1 MRIKNYLKE
10 VYKELVE
17 KVSWP
22 SWSELQSSAAV
33 VMVASAIIAMSIFVM
48 DYGFRHLMDFVY
60 GLFY

>member
-17 KVSWP
+17 KVAWP
-22 SWSELQSSAAV
+22 SWSELQSSATV
-33 VMVASAIIAMSIFVM
+33 VMIASAIISLSIFAM
-48 DYGFRHLMDFVY
+48 DYTFRHLMDFVY

>member
-1 MRIKNYLKE
+1 MRITSYFKE

-22 SWSELQSSAAV
+22 SWSELQGSATV
-33 VMVASAIIAMSIFVM
+33 VMVASAIISLSIFAM
-48 DYGFRHLMDFVY
+48 DYSFRHLMDFVY

>member
-33 VMVASAIIAMSIFVM
+33 VMVASAIIALSIFVM
-48 DYGFRHLMDFVY
+48 DYGFRTLMDFVY

>member
-1 MRIKNYLKE
+1 MRIKKYIKE

-22 SWSELQSSAAV
+22 TWSELVSSSTV
-33 VMVASAIIAMSIFVM
+33 VMVASAIIALTIFAM
-48 DYGFRHLMDFVY
+48 DYGFRNIMDFVY

>member
-33 VMVASAIIAMSIFVM
+33 VMVASAIIALSIFAM
-48 DYGFRHLMDFVY
+48 DYGFRTLMDFVY